1 MPSDTLRAEALIAQ
15 LHRLR
20 DRSVAGARE
29 IERRLANPTSID
41 PKGALA
47 HALTGQR
54 RYTELRDARPPEAAR
69 ARRAIILHSM
79 ALVVVVAACAWLVTS
94 ARGTS

>member
-15 LHRLR
+15 LQRLR

-54 RYTELRDARPPEAAR
+54 LYSELRDARPREAAR
-69 ARRAIILHSM
+69 ARRAIILHAM
-79 ALVVVVAACAWLVTS
+79 ALVAAVAACAWLGTA
-94 ARGTS
+94 ARGTP